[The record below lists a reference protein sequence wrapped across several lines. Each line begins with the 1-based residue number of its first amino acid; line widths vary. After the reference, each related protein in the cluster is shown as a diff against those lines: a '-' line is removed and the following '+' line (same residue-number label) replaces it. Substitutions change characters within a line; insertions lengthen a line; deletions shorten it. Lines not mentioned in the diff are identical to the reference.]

1 MSKKLCHEDRQFI
14 KNNWNTITNTEIAKI
29 LGVTKQTI
37 TITAR
42 KLNLKDKREI
52 KEEAEVSGKNLEE
65 VKKYKISSEA
75 VREAEGREKTS
86 NLSSL
91 KEHFNLGQELKFKTF
106 DGLNTR
112 RIVEGRIIQ
121 KTDYLVVVKAKN
133 EIISLAYRDFYTRKT
148 III

>member
-14 KNNWNTITNTEIAKI
+14 KNNWNTITNTEIVKI

-52 KEEAEVSGKNLEE
+52 KKEIEISGKDLEE
-65 VKKYKISSEA
+65 VKKYKISGEA
-75 VREAEGREKTS
+75 AREAEGREKTS